1 MNPELLLPAA
11 FAAGF
16 FGSTHCL
23 AMCGA
28 VVVLLE
34 GQGAARFPGLPRR
47 LAYNGGRLLFYVV
60 LGVVAGGAGNLLTA
74 GFDAALMLLRLL
86 AAALIIALGLT
97 LVIDWR
103 GLRFLESAGAGLW
116 QLVSPLARHVL
127 PISSPATALAAGFL
141 WGALPCGLVYSA
153 VALAATSGSPQSGG
167 MVMLAFGLGTLPAL
181 LVAGASAATL
191 HRLKARRGLRQAAGV
206 VLLAIGLLALA
217 LPGWHAKPGAG
228 AAGHEHHAATAAV
241 RPVNLAA
248 GDAAQ

>member
-141 WGALPCGLVYSA
+141 RGRCRADWSTVP
-153 VALAATSGSPQSGG
+153 SPSQ
-167 MVMLAFGLGTLPAL
+167 
-181 LVAGASAATL
+181 
-191 HRLKARRGLRQAAGV
+191 LRV
-206 VLLAIGLLALA
+206 
-217 LPGWHAKPGAG
+217 
-228 AAGHEHHAATAAV
+228 AV
-241 RPVNLAA
+241 RSRAVWSCWPSGWERCPRCWLRVRRRPPCIA
-248 GDAAQ
+248 